1 MAGGKE
7 ITGKIQSI
15 GNTMKVTAALETV
28 SASKIKKSQA
38 LMSATRPYVRMMR
51 RISGHLSKA
60 NPEIRHPFTVEYD
73 TVEKVGY
80 IIVSTDRG
88 LCGGLN
94 NNLFRKT
101 LKDMSEWQ
109 GKGAE
114 VSIVTLGKK
123 AAAFFKNVNVEIMG
137 SVSGLGESPKIE
149 DLIGAVRIMVEAYR
163 DNGIQRLYIVSNLF
177 VNTMTQDPTIV
188 QMLPLPPTDDTE
200 LGEIWDYIYEPDA
213 QTLLDEVAIRYV
225 EGLIYQAVLEN
236 LASEHAARM
245 LAMKNATDNAGDL
258 IDELKLAYNKA
269 RQAAITQEISEIVGG
284 AAAV

>member
-1 MAGGKE
+1 MASGKE

-15 GNTMKVTAALETV
+15 GNTMKVTSALEMV
-28 SASKIKKSQA
+28 SASKIRKSQD
-38 LMSATRPYVRMMR
+38 LMKASRPYIRMMR

-60 NPEIRHPFTVEYD
+60 NPEIRHPFTREYE

-94 NNLFRKT
+94 NNLFRMV
-101 LKDMSEWQ
+101 LKDMMEWQ
-109 GKGAE
+109 GKGVA
-114 VSIVTLGKK
+114 VKMVTFGKK
-123 AAAFFKNVNVEIMG
+123 ALSFFKNVNVEIMG
-137 SVSGLGESPKIE
+137 HISGLGEKPQIE

-163 DNGIQRLYIVSNLF
+163 DNHIQRLYIVTNVF
-177 VNTMTQDPTIV
+177 INTMTQQPSIF
-188 QMLPLPPTDDTE
+188 QMLPLPPTDDA
-200 LGEIWDYIYEPDA
+200 EIRDVWDYIYEPDA
-213 QTLLDEVAIRYV
+213 KTLLDAVAVRYV
-225 EGLIYQAVLEN
+225 EGMIYQAVLEN

-258 IDELKLAYNKA
+258 IDELKLVYNKA
-269 RQAAITQEISEIVGG
+269 RQAAITQEISEIVSG

>member
-1 MAGGKE
+1 MASGKE

-15 GNTMKVTAALETV
+15 GNTMKVTSALEMV
-28 SASKIKKSQA
+28 SASKIRKSQD
-38 LMSATRPYVRMMR
+38 LMNASRPYVRMMR

-80 IIVSTDRG
+80 IIVSSDRG

-94 NNLFRKT
+94 NNMFRMVMT
-101 LKDMSEWQ
+101 DMMEWQ
-109 GKGAE
+109 EKDVG
-114 VSIVTLGKK
+114 VNLVTFGKK
-123 AAAFFKNVNVEIMG
+123 ASAFFKNVNVEIMG
-137 SVSGLGESPKIE
+137 HVAGLGETPQIE
-149 DLIGAVRIMVEAYR
+149 DLIGAVRIMLEAYR
-163 DNGIQRLYIVSNLF
+163 DNEIQRLYIVANEF
-177 VNTMTQDPTIV
+177 INTMTQKPTIV
-188 QMLPLPPTDDTE
+188 QMLPLPPTDDE
-200 LGEIWDYIYEPDA
+200 EISDIWDYIYEPDA
-213 QTLLDEVAIRYV
+213 QSLLDAVSVRYI
-225 EGLIYQAVLEN
+225 EGMIYQAVLEN

-269 RQAAITQEISEIVGG
+269 RQAAITQEISEIVSG

>member
-60 NPEIRHPFTVEYD
+60 NPEIRHPFTVEYE
-73 TVEKVGY
+73 TVEKVGF

-109 GKGAE
+109 AKDVD

-163 DNGIQRLYIVSNLF
+163 DNGIQRLYIVANEF
-177 VNTMTQDPTIV
+177 VNTMTQNPTIV
-188 QMLPLPPTDDTE
+188 QMLPLPPMDDTE
-200 LGEIWDYIYEPDA
+200 MGEIWDYIYEPDA
-213 QTLLDEVAIRYV
+213 QTLLDEVSVRYI
-225 EGLIYQAVLEN
+225 EGMIYQAVLEN

>member
-51 RISGHLSKA
+51 RISGHLAKA
-60 NPEIRHPFTVEYD
+60 NPEVRHPFTVEYD
-73 TVEKVGY
+73 KVEKVGY

-101 LKDMSEWQ
+101 LKDMSEW
-109 GKGAE
+109 KAKE
-114 VSIVTLGKK
+114 VDIALVTLGKK
-123 AAAFFKNVNVEIMG
+123 ASAFFKNVDVEIMG
-137 SVSGLGESPKIE
+137 HVAGLGESPKIE
-149 DLIGAVRIMVEAYR
+149 DLIGAIRIMVEAYR
-163 DNGIQRLYIVSNLF
+163 DNGIQRLYIVTNLF
-177 VNTMTQDPTIV
+177 VNTMTQEPTIL

-213 QTLLDEVAIRYV
+213 KTLLDEVSLRYI
-225 EGLIYQAVLEN
+225 EALIYQAVLEN

>member
-38 LMSATRPYVRMMR
+38 LMNATRPYVRMMR
-51 RISGHLSKA
+51 RISGHLAKA
-60 NPEIRHPFTVEYD
+60 NPEIRHPFTVEYEK
-73 TVEKVGY
+73 VEKVGY

-94 NNLFRKT
+94 NNLFRKV
-101 LKDMSEWQ
+101 LKDMSEW
-109 GKGAE
+109 KAKD
-114 VSIVTLGKK
+114 VDVALVTLGKK
-123 AAAFFKNVNVEIMG
+123 ASAFFKNIDVEIMG
-137 SVSGLGESPKIE
+137 HVSGLGESPKIE
-149 DLIGAVRIMVEAYR
+149 DLIGAIRIMVEAYR
-163 DNGIQRLYIVSNLF
+163 DNGIQRLYIVNNLF
-177 VNTMTQDPTIV
+177 VNTMTQEPTIA
-188 QMLPLPPTDDTE
+188 QMLPLPPSKDTE
-200 LGEIWDYIYEPDA
+200 MGEIWDYIYEPDA
-213 QTLLDEVAIRYV
+213 QTLLDEVALRYI
-225 EGLIYQAVLEN
+225 ESLIYQAVLEN

>member
-1 MAGGKE
+1 MASGKE

-15 GNTMKVTAALETV
+15 GNTMKVTSALEKV
-28 SASKIKKSQA
+28 SASKIRKSQN
-38 LMSATRPYVRMMR
+38 LMNASRPYVRMMR

-60 NPEIRHPFTVEYD
+60 NPEIRHPFTIEHE

-94 NNLFRKT
+94 NNLFRAT
-101 LKDMSEWQ
+101 LADMSTWQ
-109 GKGAE
+109 EKDAE
-114 VSIVTLGKK
+114 VKLVTLGKK
-123 AAAFFKNVNVEIMG
+123 AAAFFKNVNVDILG
-137 SVSGLGESPKIE
+137 SVTGLGEQPQIE
-149 DLIGAVRIMVEAYR
+149 DLIGAVRIMLEAYR
-163 DNGIQRLYIVSNLF
+163 DEEIQRLFIVANQF
-177 VNTMTQDPTIV
+177 INTMTQNPVIL
-188 QMLPLPPTDDTE
+188 QMLPLPPDDDTQ

-213 QTLLDEVAIRYV
+213 KTLLDEVSVRYI

-258 IDELKLAYNKA
+258 IDELKLVYNKA

>member
-51 RISGHLSKA
+51 RISGHLAKA
-60 NPEIRHPFTVEYD
+60 NPEIRHPLTVEYEK
-73 TVEKVGY
+73 VEKVGY

-101 LKDMSEWQ
+101 LKDMSEW
-109 GKGAE
+109 KAKE
-114 VSIVTLGKK
+114 VDVTLVTIGKK
-123 AAAFFKNVNVEIMG
+123 ASAFFKNINVEIMG
-137 SVSGLGESPKIE
+137 HVSGLGESPKIE

-163 DNGIQRLYIVSNLF
+163 DNEIQRLFIVTNLF

-188 QMLPLPPTDDTE
+188 QMLPLPPTHDTE

-213 QTLLDEVAIRYV
+213 KTLLDEVAVRYI
-225 EGLIYQAVLEN
+225 EALIYQAVLEN

-258 IDELKLAYNKA
+258 IDELKLAFNKA